1 MLNFS
6 SKVRVHLA
14 TILGKYLHPRFIELL
29 PDTLRE
35 YTLTLK
41 VEYGYEEYFRYVVY
55 PSLVVSLG
63 LDKYINLPISIED
76 IIVNEELPETAR
88 PHLKMIIE
96 KMENAG
102 LVTNLGDKLVFKN
115 KLEIRYSNNIELTEK
130 YERLS
135 PSSWQAPV
143 NSFKEAIYSK
153 RVKESEKIAFSNT
166 LSARQ
171 VKSLLSILKYN
182 SYSSAIYLGCSYK
195 VLDVILS
202 SSEKIREVQ
211 VYCGTKK
218 SKSVLKG
225 LREGVGEQVKIGII
239 KDFNMIDSKSDLIV
253 ITDDLREFYDEFE
266 LLIEI
271 AVSSLNKG
279 KLAIVVGSF
288 SKGKKTKNKIKLKSK
303 STLGQFEFEPS
314 KSVEEVTSLL
324 TGKVE
329 KFGYFFKK
337 RFFESYLALA
347 FVK

>member
-1 MLNFS
+1 M
-6 SKVRVHLA
+6 
-14 TILGKYLHPRFIELL
+14 
-29 PDTLRE
+29 
-35 YTLTLK
+35 
-41 VEYGYEEYFRYVVY
+41 
-55 PSLVVSLG
+55 SLG

-88 PHLKMIIE
+88 PHLKLIIE

-115 KLEIRYSNNIELTEK
+115 KLEVKYSNNIELTEK

-135 PSSWQAPV
+135 PSSWQASV
-143 NSFKEAIYSK
+143 NSFKEAIYSR

-202 SSEKIREVQ
+202 SSEKIREIQ

-218 SKSVLKG
+218 SKNVLKG
-225 LREGVGEQVKIGII
+225 LREGVGEQVKISII
-239 KDFNMIDSKSDLIV
+239 KDLNIINNSKSDLIV

-266 LLIEI
+266 LLVEI

-279 KLAIVVGSF
+279 KLAIMVGSF
-288 SKGKKTKNKIKLKSK
+288 SKDKKTKDKIKLKSK
-303 STLGQFEFEPS
+303 STLEQFELEPS

-329 KFGYFFKK
+329 KFRYFFKK
-337 RFFESYLALA
+337 KFFESYLSLA